1 MSSKIS
7 KRLQMFKLVHFGSA
21 YGFWFALG
29 VSAAHF
35 SRLMV
40 GGWII
45 YVALKL
51 SIAGWLLLIP
61 PEDASQET
69 LMLRRL
75 SGLAM
80 GLSVVAFWDVL
91 FTMLSNPITLGY
103 WILPTWQ
110 IGVMGVGVFVFL
122 LFALVLVK

>member
-1 MSSKIS
+1 MARVS
-7 KRLQMFKLVHFGSA
+7 KRLQMMRVVHFGSA

-29 VSAAHF
+29 VSACHF
-35 SRLMV
+35 SRLLV

-45 YVALKL
+45 YFALKL

-61 PEDASQET
+61 PEDPTQET

-80 GLSVVAFWDVL
+80 ALSVIAFWDILV
-91 FTMLSNPITLGY
+91 TALSNPITLGY

-110 IGVMGVGVFVFL
+110 VGFLGLGVLVAML
-122 LFALVLVK
+122 LFLAFLK

>member
-1 MSSKIS
+1 MARVS
-7 KRLQMFKLVHFGSA
+7 KRLQMMRIVHFGSA

-35 SRLMV
+35 SRLLV

-45 YVALKL
+45 YFVLKF

-61 PEDASQET
+61 PEEPTQET

-80 GLSVVAFWDVL
+80 GLSVIAFWDTI
-91 FTMLSNPITLGY
+91 FMLLNNPITMGY
-103 WILPTWQ
+103 WILPAWQ
-110 IGVMGVGVFVFL
+110 VGILGLGVLLAML
-122 LFALVLVK
+122 LFLAFLK

>member
-1 MSSKIS
+1 MAKIS
-7 KRLQMFKLVHFGSA
+7 KRLKMVKLVHFGSA
-21 YGFWFALG
+21 YGFWFSLG

-35 SRLMV
+35 SRLLV

-51 SIAGWLLLIP
+51 SIVGWLLLIP
-61 PEDASQET
+61 PEDATQET

-80 GLSVVAFWDVL
+80 ALSIVAFWDVL
-91 FTMLSNPITLGY
+91 LMLLSNPITLGSL
-103 WILPTWQ
+103 ILPTWQ
-110 IGVMGVGVFVFL
+110 VGFIGLGVLVAMMLFLVFL
-122 LFALVLVK
+122 K

>member
-1 MSSKIS
+1 MAKIS
-7 KRLQMFKLVHFGSA
+7 KRLKMVKLVHFGSA
-21 YGFWFALG
+21 YGFWFSLG

-35 SRLMV
+35 SRLLV
-40 GGWII
+40 GGWIV

-75 SGLAM
+75 SGLAIA
-80 GLSVVAFWDVL
+80 LSIVAFWDVL
-91 FTMLSNPITLGY
+91 FMLLSNPITLGSL
-103 WILPTWQ
+103 ILPTWQ
-110 IGVMGVGVFVFL
+110 VGFIGLGVLVAMMLFLVFL
-122 LFALVLVK
+122 K

>member
-1 MSSKIS
+1 MAKVS
-7 KRLQMFKLVHFGSA
+7 KRLKMMKLVHFGSA
-21 YGFWFALG
+21 YGFWFSLG

-35 SRLMV
+35 SRLLV

-45 YVALKL
+45 YIALKL

-61 PEDASQET
+61 PDDATQET

-80 GLSVVAFWDVL
+80 ALSIAAFWDVL
-91 FTMLSNPITLGY
+91 FMALSNPITLGY

-110 IGVMGVGVFVFL
+110 VGFVGLGVLVAMM
-122 LFALVLVK
+122 LFLVLLK

>member
-1 MSSKIS
+1 MAKIS
-7 KRLQMFKLVHFGSA
+7 KRLKMMKLVHFGSA
-21 YGFWFALG
+21 YGFWFSLG

-35 SRLMV
+35 SRLLV

-45 YVALKL
+45 YIALKL

-80 GLSVVAFWDVL
+80 ALSIAAFWDALFMVL
-91 FTMLSNPITLGY
+91 NNPITLGSL
-103 WILPTWQ
+103 ILPTWQ
-110 IGVMGVGVFVFL
+110 VGFIGLGVVIAMMMLLVFV
-122 LFALVLVK
+122 K

>member
-1 MSSKIS
+1 MAKIS
-7 KRLQMFKLVHFGSA
+7 KRLKMIKLVHFGSA
-21 YGFWFALG
+21 YGFWFGLG

-35 SRLMV
+35 SRLLV

-45 YVALKL
+45 YVAFKL
-51 SIAGWLLLIP
+51 SIAGWLMLIP

-80 GLSVVAFWDVL
+80 GLSIAAFWDVL
-91 FTMLSNPITLGY
+91 FMLLNNPITLGNL
-103 WILPTWQ
+103 ILPAWQ
-110 IGVMGVGVFVFL
+110 VGFIGLGVLIALMLLLVFV
-122 LFALVLVK
+122 K

>member
-1 MSSKIS
+1 MANMS
-7 KRLQMFKLVHFGSA
+7 KRLHTMKLVHFGSA
-21 YGFWFALG
+21 YGVWFALG

-35 SRLMV
+35 SRLLA

-51 SIAGWLLLIP
+51 SIAGWLMLIP
-61 PEDASQET
+61 PEDATQET

-80 GLSVVAFWDVL
+80 ALSITAFWDVL
-91 FTMLSNPITLGY
+91 ATLLSNPVGLGY
-103 WILPTWQ
+103 WILPAWQ
-110 IGVMGVGVFVFL
+110 VGVLGVGIFVAVLLFLVFL
-122 LFALVLVK
+122 K